1 VLQRSTVGAAGDAV
15 GDAGPR
21 VVARPAGASYRSP
34 MLSTATQPRPARRTL
49 YAGLGAAVLGAAA
62 LLATISVVNSAA
74 DAVAG
79 AAGAVTQD
87 AGRAGA
93 VPLLASIQLPPAP
106 TACSAA
112 DLDERAGQATALQQA
127 QAAEQQALGAV
138 GTDAAAR
145 LATARDQARAA
156 VARVQQIDATCAPAG

>member
-1 VLQRSTVGAAGDAV
+1 
-15 GDAGPR
+15 
-21 VVARPAGASYRSP
+21 
-34 MLSTATQPRPARRTL
+34 MLPTATQPRPARRTL

-74 DAVAG
+74 DAVLG

-87 AGRAGA
+87 ADHTGSAGV
-93 VPLLASIQLPPAP
+93 VPVLASIQLPPAP

-112 DLDERAGQATALQQA
+112 DLDERAAQASALQQA
-127 QAAEQQALGAV
+127 QAAEQQALGTVGTAAV
-138 GTDAAAR
+138 GPDAQAR